1 MNPLRLALRTLLLGR
16 RRSFAATLLVAA
28 ALCAIDL
35 FGGNVASERR
45 RLEYQAVVGE
55 RLGHLAIVPTRGA
68 GAGATAFDP
77 DQARRAR
84 LIAESSKG
92 VALVVPQVDVTGIAS
107 TGARSALF
115 VGTGMPQ
122 AKGDLPAI
130 LREQP
135 GKLEPLARKGIA
147 VSSGQAQSLGLSN
160 GSALTLTGV
169 APNARPVPLNAQVI
183 DIFSTAG
190 FDANARS
197 VLMPFDMAQTL
208 LDTAETER
216 LVLFL
221 SDPARL
227 EASRAALARELR
239 SAGVAAEVRSWQEL
253 SASYAAKRR
262 ESTHAL
268 ACVAAIMLALVA
280 ASVGATMSMNA
291 LERRREL
298 ATLRALGMGRGG
310 VFATMAAEALW
321 IGVTG
326 VLLGM
331 AASGVVA
338 WVVNRAALSYA
349 TQPSLSQPPMLVELD
364 LVSMLGAAGA
374 VLAAALLAALV
385 PAIKAA
391 RADVAAGLAYGSER
405 HGW

>member
-16 RRSFAATLLVAA
+16 RRSLAATLLVAA
-28 ALCAIDL
+28 ALCGIDL
-35 FGGNVASERR
+35 FGGNVTSERR

-55 RLGHLAIVPTRGA
+55 RLGHLAIVPARNQGMPA
-68 GAGATAFDP
+68 KAFSP
-77 DQARRAR
+77 EQARRAR
-84 LIAESSKG
+84 RIAESSKG
-92 VALVVPQVDVTGIAS
+92 VALVVPQVDVAGIAS
-107 TGARSALF
+107 TGERSALF
-115 VGTGMPQ
+115 VGTGMPP
-122 AKGDLPAI
+122 AGGDARAV
-130 LREQP
+130 LREHP
-135 GKLEPLARKGIA
+135 GKLDPLARNGIA
-147 VSSGQAQSLGLSN
+147 VSSGQARSLGLSN
-160 GSALTLTGV
+160 GSAVTLTGV
-169 APNARPVPLNAQVI
+169 APNARPVPMNAQVI

-208 LDTAETER
+208 LDSAETER

-221 SDPARL
+221 ADPARL
-227 EASRAALARELR
+227 EASRVALVRALHEQ
-239 SAGVAAEVRSWQEL
+239 GVAAEVRSWQEL
-253 SASYAAKRR
+253 STSYTAKRR
-262 ESTHAL
+262 ESTYAF

-310 VFATMAAEALW
+310 VFATLAAEALW
-321 IGVTG
+321 IGVSG

-331 AASGVVA
+331 AASGVLA

-364 LVSMLGAAGA
+364 LVSMLVATGA
-374 VLAAALLAALV
+374 VLMAALLAALV

>member
-1 MNPLRLALRTLLLGR
+1 MTPLRLALRTLLLGR
-16 RRSFAATLLVAA
+16 RRSLAATLVVAG
-28 ALCAIDL
+28 ALCGIDL

-55 RLGHLAIVPTRGA
+55 RLGHLAIVPARGA
-68 GAGATAFDP
+68 GLPAKAFDP
-77 DQARRAR
+77 GQAQRARRV
-84 LIAESSKG
+84 AEASKG

-107 TGARSALF
+107 TGKRSALF
-115 VGTGMPQ
+115 VGTGLPV
-122 AKGDLPAI
+122 AGDDAPAI

-135 GKLEPLARKGIA
+135 GKLKPHAPKGIA
-147 VSSGQAQSLGLSN
+147 VSSGQARSLGLSN
-160 GSALTLTGV
+160 GSAVTLTGV
-169 APNARPVPLNAQVI
+169 APNARPVPFNAQVI
-183 DIFSTAG
+183 DIFNTAG

-197 VLMPFDMAQTL
+197 VLMPFELAQSL
-208 LDTAETER
+208 LDAVHTER
-216 LVLFL
+216 LAVFL
-221 SDPARL
+221 VDPVRL
-227 EASRAALARELR
+227 EASRAALAQALR

-253 SASYAAKRR
+253 SASYAARRR
-262 ESTHAL
+262 ESAHTF

-280 ASVGATMSMNA
+280 AAVGATMSMNA

-310 VFATMAAEALW
+310 VFATLAAEALW
-321 IGVTG
+321 IGVAG

-364 LVSMLGAAGA
+364 LVNMLAAVGA
-374 VLAAALLAALV
+374 VLAAALLAALL
-385 PAIKAA
+385 PAINAA
-391 RADVAAGLAYGSER
+391 RGDVAAGLAYGSER
-405 HGW
+405 QGW

>member
-16 RRSFAATLLVAA
+16 RRSLAATLLVAA
-28 ALCAIDL
+28 ALCGIDL
-35 FGGNVASERR
+35 CGGNVASERR

-55 RLGHLAIVPTRGA
+55 RLGHLAIVPARVQGA
-68 GAGATAFDP
+68 LARAFDP
-77 DQARRAR
+77 EQARRAR
-84 LIAESSKG
+84 RIAESAKG

-107 TGARSALF
+107 TGERSALF
-115 VGTGMPQ
+115 VGTGMPP
-122 AKGDLPAI
+122 ASGDALAI
-130 LREQP
+130 LREHP
-135 GKLEPLARKGIA
+135 GKLDPLARQGIA
-147 VSSGQAQSLGLSN
+147 VSSGQARSLGLSN

-169 APNARPVPLNAQVI
+169 APNARPVPMNAQVI
-183 DIFSTAG
+183 DIFSSAG

-197 VLMPFDMAQTL
+197 LLMPFDMAQTL
-208 LDTAETER
+208 LATADTQR
-216 LVLFL
+216 LALFL

-227 EASRAALARELR
+227 EASRAALARALR
-239 SAGVAAEVRSWQEL
+239 AGGVAAEVRSWQEL
-253 SASYAAKRR
+253 SASYATKRR
-262 ESTHAL
+262 ESTYAFG
-268 ACVAAIMLALVA
+268 CVAAIMLAIVA
-280 ASVGATMSMNA
+280 ASVGATMSMNG

-310 VFATMAAEALW
+310 VFATLAAEALW
-321 IGVTG
+321 IAVTG

-338 WVVNRAALSYA
+338 WVLNRAALTYA

-364 LVSMLGAAGA
+364 LLSMLAATGA
-374 VLAAALLAALV
+374 VLVAALLAALV

-391 RADVAAGLAYGSER
+391 RGDVAAGLAYGSER

>member
-16 RRSFAATLLVAA
+16 RRSLAATLLVAA
-28 ALCAIDL
+28 ALCGIDL

-55 RLGHLAIVPTRGA
+55 RLGHLAIVPVRGL
-68 GAGATAFDP
+68 GAPAKAFDP
-77 DQARRAR
+77 GQARQARRV
-84 LIAESSKG
+84 AEASKG

-107 TGARSALF
+107 TGERSALF
-115 VGTGMPQ
+115 VGTGMPP
-122 AKGDLPAI
+122 ARDDDPAI
-130 LREQP
+130 VREQP
-135 GKLEPLARKGIA
+135 GKLAPQAHRGIA

-160 GSALTLTGV
+160 GSAVTLTGV
-169 APNARPVPLNAQVI
+169 APNARPVPFHAQVI

-197 VLMPFDMAQTL
+197 VLMPFDLAQTL
-208 LDTAETER
+208 LDSAHTER
-216 LVLFL
+216 LVVFL

-227 EASRAALARELR
+227 DASRVELAQALR

-253 SASYAAKRR
+253 SASYATKRR
-262 ESTHAL
+262 ESAHAF

-280 ASVGATMSMNA
+280 AAVGATMSMNG

-310 VFATMAAEALW
+310 VFTTMAAEALW
-321 IGVTG
+321 IGVAG
-326 VLLGM
+326 ALLGM

-364 LVSMLGAAGA
+364 LANMLAAMGA
-374 VLAAALLAALV
+374 VLAVALLAALL
-385 PAIKAA
+385 PAINAA

-405 HGW
+405 QGW